1 MKLGLINSAWA
12 QANRDTVYGLTKTRE
27 IGFDTVDIFA
37 DPLDITIEERE
48 LISRTCK
55 DLDLPIISVACV
67 ALGLIDFN
75 PSVRRFH
82 LERCKRYLEMTA
94 DFSGRNLLLVLGEYV
109 WQREVIPP
117 MDQWQFGVESLQ
129 ALGEYAQKLGLE
141 IVMEMEPFR
150 ESLLNDIPKMKRFL
164 DDVSIR
170 EVKANLD
177 ISHLVLA
184 NQSAELLDCLKG
196 QIGHIH
202 ISDCDGKVHG
212 DLPPGRGVVD
222 FKPYLK
228 KIEELGL
235 IQDDIVMSIELEYS
249 PEPDQIESWVTEAYF
264 KTAELMRN
272 AKLRV

>member
-37 DPLDITIEERE
+37 DPLDISIEERE
-48 LISRTCK
+48 LIRRTCK

-117 MDQWQFGVESLQ
+117 TDQWQFGVESLQ
-129 ALGEYAQKLGLE
+129 DLGEYAQKLGLE

-164 DDVSIR
+164 DDVTLR

-177 ISHLVLA
+177 ISHMVLA
-184 NQSAELLDCLKG
+184 NQSAELLNCLKG

-235 IQDDIVMSIELEYS
+235 NQDDIVMSIELEYS

>member
-1 MKLGLINSAWA
+1 
-12 QANRDTVYGLTKTRE
+12 
-27 IGFDTVDIFA
+27 
-37 DPLDITIEERE
+37 
-48 LISRTCK
+48 
-55 DLDLPIISVACV
+55 
-67 ALGLIDFN
+67 
-75 PSVRRFH
+75 
-82 LERCKRYLEMTA
+82 MTA

-150 ESLLNDIPKMKRFL
+150 ESLLSDIPKMKRFL

>member
-82 LERCKRYLEMTA
+82 LERCRRYLEMTA

-150 ESLLNDIPKMKRFL
+150 ESLLSDIPKMKRFL